1 MVAIPCPATCSD
13 PTSSLSTAGACVRC
27 YSQWGKTLCLPPR
40 GLRRKKKHTHYKTTR
55 GLSQER
61 KTALDCMNSGGILSG
76 DRWVREQQ
84 ALGLDLE
91 TDRIW
96 KRQSSWLKARFKGEC
111 PLGPLTNNFNME
123 TSLLY
128 QDDIFILCVCVY
140 MKKYIFLHVSSIL
153 LVPLLLIVPQ
163 WIMIRRIIIEHIWVE
178 YNCRWIHGFVSEI
191 YASTMHPFFLFSFLN
206 SPLNSLVTYQPVK
219 C

>member
-1 MVAIPCPATCSD
+1 MTIAHFLYPHCGCYTLSSYLQWPNIIPQHCRSLCPVLR
-13 PTSSLSTAGACVRC
+13 PTR
-27 YSQWGKTLCLPPR
+27 GKTLCLPPR
-40 GLRRKKKHTHYKTTR
+40 GLRRKKKHTHYETTR

-61 KTALDCMNSGGILSG
+61 KTALDCMSSGGTLSG

-84 ALGLDLE
+84 ALGPDLE

-128 QDDIFILCVCVY
+128 QDDIFIVCVCVC
-140 MKKYIFLHVSSIL
+140 V
-153 LVPLLLIVPQ
+153 
-163 WIMIRRIIIEHIWVE
+163 WR
-178 YNCRWIHGFVSEI
+178 NI
-191 YASTMHPFFLFSFLN
+191 YFFIYHPFDWCHF
-206 SPLNSLVTYQPVK
+206 Y
-219 C
+219 